1 MKENIIRN
9 KSYQFSLE
17 IIKVCELLEN
27 HKAYVLSNQLLK
39 SGTSIGANVRESQ
52 SAESKKDFI
61 HKLSIALKESRETD
75 YWLNLLKDSYKLPLN
90 EVAPLIESNNEL
102 QKILAKIL
110 LSSKKSNLKH
120 SEF

>member
-9 KSYQFSLE
+9 KSYLFSLK
-17 IIKVCELLEN
+17 IIKVCDLLEN
-27 HKAYVLSNQLLK
+27 HRSFVLSNQLLK
-39 SGTSIGANVRESQ
+39 CGTSIGANVRESQ

-75 YWLNLLKDSYKLPLN
+75 YWLNLLKDSHKLPLK
-90 EVAPLIESNNEL
+90 EVVPLIELNNEL

-110 LSSKKSNLKH
+110 LSSKKTNPKH

>member
-27 HKAYVLSNQLLK
+27 QKSFVLSNQLLK
-39 SGTSIGANVRESQ
+39 CGTSIGANVRESQ

-75 YWLNLLKDSYKLPLN
+75 YWLNLLKDSHKLTENIL
-90 EVAPLIESNNEL
+90 VPLINTNIEL

-110 LSSKKSNLKH
+110 LSSKK
-120 SEF
+120 